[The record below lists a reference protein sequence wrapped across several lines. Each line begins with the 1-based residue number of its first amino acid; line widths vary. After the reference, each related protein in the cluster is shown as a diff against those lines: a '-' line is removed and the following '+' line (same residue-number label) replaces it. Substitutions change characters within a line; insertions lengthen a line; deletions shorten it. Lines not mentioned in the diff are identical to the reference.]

1 MGDLLFK
8 ICSAIATQE
17 GWFAD
22 PAHSAGAKAMRDRQ
36 NPGNLRAAPWVPAAV
51 IDHGYWKANTA
62 AQGIAGLYH
71 QVALDIARGWTLRQ
85 LINSWAPAAD
95 GNNPDAYLHNVMSWA
110 GVNNADVPLCALL
123 SIQKQG

>member
-1 MGDLLFK
+1 MDLLFN

-22 PAHSAGAKAMRDRQ
+22 PSKSAGAKAMRERN
-36 NPGNLRAAPWVPAAV
+36 NPGNLRAAPWVTAAM
-51 IDHGYWKANTA
+51 IEGGYWKANTA

-71 QVALDIARGWTLRQ
+71 QVALDIARGVTLRA
-85 LINSWAPAAD
+85 LINKWAPAAD
-95 GNNPDAYLHNVMSWA
+95 GNDPGTYLHNVMSWS
-110 GVNNADVPLCALL
+110 GISNADIPLCALL